1 MPFPFLVPVTNT
13 PQSPK
18 ICRRMQI
25 LVVEDDPNIASFLD
39 RGLSAEGHA
48 VTIASSAEDARRW
61 VTTLGTGLD
70 LMLLDLRLPG
80 EGGEDMLRSI
90 RAAGFNAPVIV
101 LTARDALHDKV
112 AGLDAGANDYI
123 TKPFAFDE
131 LLARIRAVR
140 RSTSQ
145 PSSTELIVGDLKLDL
160 LTKVAQR
167 GERHIELA
175 PREWV
180 MLEMFMR
187 HPNQVLSRSQILSN
201 VWSYSF
207 EPGSNVVD
215 VYVGYLRRKIN
226 LPGLPPL
233 IQTIRG
239 AGYRLTST

>member
-1 MPFPFLVPVTNT
+1 MN
-13 PQSPK
+13 
-18 ICRRMQI
+18 I
-25 LVVEDDPNIASFLD
+25 LTVEDDPNIASFLD
-39 RGLSAEGHA
+39 RGLRAEGHS
-48 VTIASSAEDARRW
+48 VTVATNAESARRW
-61 VTTLGTGLD
+61 VTTLGTDLD
-70 LMLLDLRLPG
+70 LILLDLGLPDENG
-80 EGGEDMLRSI
+80 RDVLRSL
-90 RAAGFNAPVIV
+90 RAAGVTTPVIV
-101 LTARDALHDKV
+101 LTAQDGLNDKV

-131 LLARIRAVR
+131 LLARIRSVR
-140 RSTSQ
+140 RSIGQ
-145 PSSTELIVGDLKLDL
+145 ASSNELVVGDLTLDL
-160 LTKVAQR
+160 LTKLAQR
-167 GERHIELA
+167 GGRQIELA

-180 MLEMFMR
+180 MLELFMR

-239 AGYRLTST
+239 AGYRLTPT